1 MLPFI
6 FLLVFFQALGA
17 LVGAFSAVWSELAYV
32 RMMRDGRIDHAER
45 AHLDYIGHGLRWG
58 MSLLFLAS
66 FGLVVVSYL
75 LQAAT
80 QPALTAQYWLFIMLG
95 LLVTTASWALSR
107 KQVSFKL
114 GTAVTFTGWWFLV
127 FLTLGQMP
135 PLSFGASIAFFVIAT
150 AIFYALLHYARLL
163 MVRGK

>member
-1 MLPFI
+1 MLSLI
-6 FLLVFFQALGA
+6 FLLVFCQALGA
-17 LVGAFSAVWSELAYV
+17 LIGAFSAVWSELAYV

-66 FGLVVVSYL
+66 FGLVIVSYL
-75 LQAAT
+75 VEAAV
-80 QPALTAQYWLFIMLG
+80 QPALTTQYWLLIMLG
-95 LLVTTASWALSR
+95 LLVTTVSWALSR
-107 KQVSFKL
+107 KQISFKL
-114 GTAVTFTGWWFLV
+114 GTALAFTGWWFLV

-135 PLSFGASIAFFVIAT
+135 MLSFGAVIAFFVVAT

-163 MVRGK
+163 VTRKK

>member
-1 MLPFI
+1 MLSLI
-6 FLLVFFQALGA
+6 FLLVFCQALGA

-32 RMMRDGRIDHAER
+32 WAIRDGHIDHVER
-45 AHLDYIGHGLRWG
+45 VHLGYIGHGLRWG
-58 MSLLFLAS
+58 MSLLFLSS

-75 LQAAT
+75 LEAAT
-80 QPALTAQYWLFIMLG
+80 QPALTTQYWLLIMLG

-135 PLSFGASIAFFVIAT
+135 VLSFGASIAFFVIAT

-163 MVRGK
+163 LTRRK